1 MNNDLKI
8 EFFISSYFQE
18 MKTSMDF
25 ARLHLFV
32 FVLSMLCLM
41 ICSLGFDPVD
51 NYLINCGSFENTT
64 IGDRVFLADNLN
76 SSQRVFVNTTL
87 ESIPSTYYSSNL
99 YQTARILNET
109 SEFTFSIKKQGRH
122 WIRLYFY
129 PFSDGNFNLSSAKF
143 SVSVQN
149 ITLFKNF
156 QPLSVPSVKEY
167 TLDITST
174 SLVLMFTPFSSSFA
188 FVNALEIISLPDELI
203 PIGVGTHSLREQAL
217 ETVVRVNMGNVS
229 VLPRNDTSWRFWE
242 SDERYLTSTNFVQFV
257 SRVQSVNY
265 TRGGPSRSIA
275 PPSVYGT
282 ATRLQVNDPSISVN
296 ITWSFE
302 VDPGFDYFIR
312 FHFCDIVTGHS
323 DPNKVGGDH
332 ELLFNVFVNSQSA
345 TRDLDLKEKTSNVL
359 GSPYYMDVVTRIE
372 NIHSIGIRIGAANIL
387 NAYPDG
393 LLNGL
398 EIMKISNV
406 KGSLDASDAVFQSS
420 VPTSK
425 KIKIWLIVGST
436 IGGSIISIVL
446 VVASVLFCRSKIQ
459 TAVDD
464 STEETHTAVGA
475 KEASFISKLNMGY
488 QFPLVAVQE
497 ATDNFSESMI
507 IGFGGFGKVYKGIL
521 KDNTKVAVKRG
532 FHQSQ
537 QGLSEFKTEIEML
550 SQFRHR
556 HLVSLIGYCNEKN
569 EMIIIYEYME
579 NGTLKD
585 HLYGSDLPNLN
596 WMRRLEICVGSAK
609 GLHYLHTGSHKAII
623 HRDVKSSN
631 ILLDENLRAKVSD
644 FGVSK
649 IGPEIDQTHVSTAV
663 KGSFGYLDPEYLTR
677 QQLTDKSDVYSFGVV
692 MFEVLCGRPVIDP
705 SLPKESVNLVECVMK
720 CLRTGDSEAIVDTRI
735 AHEIAQESLMKFVET
750 ADKCLAEY
758 GADRPTM
765 GEVLWNL
772 EYALKL
778 QRENDK
784 TTQENKIS
792 DSQLDNS
799 VLSTE
804 YSMGS
809 MADLAGVSMS
819 KVFCQMVK
827 PENKDSCDIR

>member
-1 MNNDLKI
+1 
-8 EFFISSYFQE
+8 
-18 MKTSMDF
+18 MKTTMDIVS
-25 ARLHLFV
+25 LQLLIL
-32 FVLSMLCLM
+32 VLSVLCLL
-41 ICSLGFDPVD
+41 ICSLEFDPVD
-51 NYLINCGSFENTT
+51 NYLINCGSSENTT

-76 SSQRVFVNTTL
+76 TTQRVFVDTTL
-87 ESIPSTYYSSNL
+87 ESIPSTYSSVL
-99 YQTARILNET
+99 YQTARVLNET
-109 SEFTFSIKKQGRH
+109 SEFAFSIKKQGRH

-129 PFSDGNFNLSSAKF
+129 PFSDEIFNLSSAKF
-143 SVSVQN
+143 SVSAQN
-149 ITLFKNF
+149 ITLLKNF

-167 TLDITST
+167 TLNITST
-174 SLVLMFTPFSSSFA
+174 SLVLKFTPFSSSFA
-188 FVNALEIISLPDELI
+188 FVNALEILSLPDELF
-203 PIGVGTHSLREQAL
+203 PVGAGTHNLREQAL
-217 ETVVRVNMGNVS
+217 ETVVRVNMGNVA
-229 VLPRNDTSWRFWE
+229 VLPQNDTSWRFWE
-242 SDERYLTSTNFVQFV
+242 PDGRYLTSRNLVQFV
-257 SRVQSVNY
+257 SRTQAVNY
-265 TRGGPSRSIA
+265 TRQGPSRNIA
-275 PPSVYGT
+275 PPLVYGT
-282 ATRLQVNDPSISVN
+282 ATRLLSDSDPNTLANV
-296 ITWSFE
+296 TWSFD

-312 FHFCDIVTGHS
+312 LHFCDIVSGHS
-323 DPNKVGGDH
+323 DPNRVGGEHDI
-332 ELLFNVFVNSQSA
+332 LFNVFINSLLVS
-345 TRDLDLKEKTSNVL
+345 RNLDLKNKTSNVL
-359 GSPYYMDVVTRIE
+359 GSPYYMDVVTKLE
-372 NIHSIGIRIGAANIL
+372 NIHSIGITVGPTDVGVV
-387 NAYPDG
+387 YPEG

-406 KGSLDASDAVFQSS
+406 KGSLDASDAEIQSS

-425 KIKIWLIVGST
+425 KTRTWLILGSA
-436 IGGSIISIVL
+436 IGGSIICIVL
-446 VVASVLFCRSKIQ
+446 IVVSILFCRSRIRA
-459 TAVDD
+459 AVDD
-464 STEETHTAVGA
+464 STDENHTAVGA
-475 KEASFISKLNMGY
+475 KEASIISKSNMGY

-497 ATDNFSESMI
+497 ATNNFSESMV
-507 IGFGGFGKVYKGIL
+507 IGFGGFGKVYKGVL

-537 QGLSEFKTEIEML
+537 QGLSEFKTEVEML

-569 EMIIIYEYME
+569 EMIIIYEYMD

-596 WMRRLEICVGSAK
+596 WTQRLEICIGSAK
-609 GLHYLHTGSHKAII
+609 GLHYLHTGSQKAII

-644 FGVSK
+644 FGLSK

-677 QQLTDKSDVYSFGVV
+677 QQLTEKSDVYSFGVV

-720 CLRTGDSEAIVDTRI
+720 CLSTGESEAIIDPRI
-735 AHEIAQESLMKFVET
+735 AGEITPESWMKFVET
-750 ADKCLAEY
+750 AEKCLAEY

-778 QRENDK
+778 QGKDEK
-784 TTQENKIS
+784 TTQENEIS
-792 DSQLDNS
+792 DNQLDNS

-827 PENKDSCDIR
+827 SENKESCDIC

>member
-1 MNNDLKI
+1 
-8 EFFISSYFQE
+8 
-18 MKTSMDF
+18 MKTIMDF
-25 ARLHLFV
+25 AILHLFV
-32 FVLSMLCLM
+32 LVLSVLCLM
-41 ICSLGFDPVD
+41 ICALEFDPVD

-64 IGDRVFLADNLN
+64 IGERVFLADNLN
-76 SSQRVFVNTTL
+76 SPQRVFVNTTL
-87 ESIPSTYYSSNL
+87 ESIPSSYSSNL

-109 SEFTFSIKKQGRH
+109 SKFTFSIKKQGRH

-129 PFSDGNFNLSSAKF
+129 PFSYGNFNLSSAKF

-149 ITLFKNF
+149 FTLIKSF
-156 QPLSVPSVKEY
+156 QSLSGPLVKEY
-167 TLDITST
+167 TLNITST
-174 SLVLMFTPFSSSFA
+174 SLVLTFTPFSSSFA

-203 PIGVGTHSLREQAL
+203 PVGIGTHSLREQAL
-217 ETVVRVNMGNVS
+217 ETVVRVNMGNVA
-229 VLPRNDTSWRFWE
+229 VLPRNDTLWRSWE
-242 SDERYLTSTNFVQFV
+242 SDERYLTSRNVFQFV
-257 SRVQSVNY
+257 SRIQAVNY
-265 TRGGPSRSIA
+265 TRGGPSRNIA

-282 ATRLQVNDPSISVN
+282 ATRLQVDDPAVSIN
-296 ITWSFE
+296 ITWLFD

-312 FHFCDIVTGHS
+312 FHFCDIVTGYN
-323 DPNKVGGDH
+323 DPNRVGGDH
-332 ELLFNVFVNSQSA
+332 ELLFNVYINSQFAS
-345 TRDLDLKEKTSNVL
+345 RDLDLKNKTSNVL
-359 GSPYYMDVVTRIE
+359 GSPYYMDVFTRLE
-372 NIHSIGIRIGAANIL
+372 NIHSIGISIGPAGIR

-406 KGSLDASDAVFQSS
+406 KGSLDASDAEIQSS

-425 KIKIWLIVGST
+425 KTKTWLIIGST
-436 IGGSIISIVL
+436 IGGSIICIVL
-446 VVASVLFCRSKIQ
+446 VVVSILFCRSRIR
-459 TAVDD
+459 TTVDD
-464 STEETHTAVGA
+464 STEENHTAVGA
-475 KEASFISKLNMGY
+475 KEASIISKSNMGY
-488 QFPLVAVQE
+488 LFPLVAVQE
-497 ATDNFSESMI
+497 ATDHFSESMI
-507 IGFGGFGKVYKGIL
+507 IGSGGFGKVYKGIL

-537 QGLSEFKTEIEML
+537 QGLAEFMTEVEML

-596 WMRRLEICVGSAK
+596 WTQRLEICIGSAK

-631 ILLDENLRAKVSD
+631 ILLDENLQAKVSD
-644 FGVSK
+644 FGLSK

-705 SLPKESVNLVECVMK
+705 SLPRELVNLVEYVMK
-720 CLRTGDSEAIVDTRI
+720 CLRTGEAEAIVDPRI
-735 AHEIAQESLMKFVET
+735 VHEITPESLMKFVET
-750 ADKCLAEY
+750 AEKCLAEY

-778 QRENDK
+778 QGKDEK
-784 TTQENKIS
+784 TTQENERS
-792 DSQLDNS
+792 DNQLDNS

-827 PENKDSCDIR
+827 SENKDSCDIR

>member
-1 MNNDLKI
+1 MN
-8 EFFISSYFQE
+8 
-18 MKTSMDF
+18 F
-25 ARLHLFV
+25 ALLHLFV
-32 FVLSMLCLM
+32 LVLSMLCVI
-41 ICSLGFDPVD
+41 ICSLEFDPVD

-64 IGDRVFLADNLN
+64 IGNRIFLADNLN
-76 SSQRVFVNTTL
+76 SSQRVFVNTSL
-87 ESIPSTYYSSNL
+87 ESIPSSYSSVL
-99 YQTARILNET
+99 YQTARVLNDT
-109 SEFTFSIKKQGRH
+109 SKFTFSIKKQGRH

-129 PFSDGNFNLSSAKF
+129 PFMYENYNLSSAKF
-143 SVSVQN
+143 SVSVDN
-149 ITLFKNF
+149 FTLIKKFE
-156 QPLSVPSVKEY
+156 PLSVGLVKEY
-167 TLDITST
+167 TLNITSI
-174 SLVLMFTPFSSSFA
+174 SLVLTFTPLASSFA
-188 FVNALEIISLPDELI
+188 FVNALEVISLPDEVI
-203 PIGVGTHSLREQAL
+203 PVDVGAHSLSVKAL

-229 VLPRNDTSWRFWE
+229 VLPQNDTLWRYWE
-242 SDERYLTSTNFVQFV
+242 PDGRYLTGTNLIQFV
-257 SRVQSVNY
+257 SRIQDVNY
-265 TRGGPSRSIA
+265 TRGGPSRNIA

-282 ATRLQVNDPSISVN
+282 ATRLQVGDPNTLVN
-296 ITWSFE
+296 ITWSFD

-312 FHFCDIVTGHS
+312 FHFCDIVTGHN
-323 DPNKVGGDH
+323 DPNKVGDDH
-332 ELLFNVFVNSQSA
+332 ELLFNVLINSQIAS
-345 TRDLDLKEKTSNVL
+345 RNLDLRNKTSNVL
-359 GSPYYMDVVTRIE
+359 GAPYYMDVVKRLQ
-372 NIHSIGIRIGAANIL
+372 NIHRISIGIGPTDIGS
-387 NAYPDG
+387 AYPDG

-406 KGSLDASDAVFQSS
+406 KGSLDASDAEIQSS

-425 KIKIWLIVGST
+425 KTRTWLIFGST
-436 IGGSIISIVL
+436 IGGSIICVVL
-446 VVASVLFCRSKIQ
+446 VVVSILFCRSRIR
-459 TAVDD
+459 TAVDE
-464 STEETHTAVGA
+464 STGENHTAVGA
-475 KEASFISKLNMGY
+475 KEASVISELNMGY

-507 IGFGGFGKVYKGIL
+507 IGFGGFGKVYKGVL

-537 QGLSEFKTEIEML
+537 QGLSEFKTEVEML

-556 HLVSLIGYCNEKN
+556 HLVSLIGYCNEKD

-596 WMRRLEICVGSAK
+596 WTQRLEICIGSAK

-644 FGVSK
+644 FGLSK

-677 QQLTDKSDVYSFGVV
+677 QQLTEKSDVYSFGVV

-705 SLPKESVNLVECVMK
+705 SRPKESVNLVECVMK
-720 CLRTGDSEAIVDTRI
+720 CLRTGEAEAIVDPRI
-735 AHEIAQESLMKFVET
+735 AREITPESFMKFVET
-750 ADKCLAEY
+750 AEKCLAEY
-758 GADRPTM
+758 GSDRPTM

-778 QRENDK
+778 QGKDEK
-784 TTQENKIS
+784 TTQENEIS
-792 DSQLDNS
+792 DNQLDNS

-827 PENKDSCDIR
+827 SENKDSCDMC

>member
-1 MNNDLKI
+1 
-8 EFFISSYFQE
+8 
-18 MKTSMDF
+18 MDF
-25 ARLHLFV
+25 AILHLFV
-32 FVLSMLCLM
+32 LVLSVLCLM
-41 ICSLGFDPVD
+41 ICSLEFDPVD

-87 ESIPSTYYSSNL
+87 ESIPSTYSSNL

-109 SEFTFSIKKQGRH
+109 SKFTFSIKKQGRH

-129 PFSDGNFNLSSAKF
+129 PFSNENFNLRSAKF

-149 ITLFKNF
+149 ITLIKNF

-167 TLDITST
+167 TLNITST
-174 SLVLMFTPFSSSFA
+174 SLVLTFTPFSSPFA

-203 PIGVGTHSLREQAL
+203 PIGVGTHNLREQTL

-229 VLPRNDTSWRFWE
+229 VLPQNDTSWRSWE
-242 SDERYLTSTNFVQFV
+242 SDERYLTSSNLIEFV
-257 SRVQSVNY
+257 SRTQSVNY
-265 TRGGPSRSIA
+265 TRGGPSRNIA

-282 ATRLQVNDPSISVN
+282 ATRLLVGDPGTSIN

-312 FHFCDIVTGHS
+312 FHFCDIVTGHN

-332 ELLFNVFVNSQSA
+332 ELLFNVFINSQLAS
-345 TRDLDLKEKTSNVL
+345 RDLDLKNKTSNVL
-359 GSPYYMDVVTRIE
+359 GSPYYMDVVTSLE
-372 NIHSIGIRIGAANIL
+372 NIHSIGISIGPADIS

-406 KGSLDASDAVFQSS
+406 KGSLDASDAEIQSS

-425 KIKIWLIVGST
+425 KTKTWLIIGST
-436 IGGSIISIVL
+436 IGGSIICIVL
-446 VVASVLFCRSKIQ
+446 VVVSIIFCRSRIR

-464 STEETHTAVGA
+464 PTEETHTSVGA
-475 KEASFISKLNMGY
+475 KEASIASKLNMGY
-488 QFPLVAVQE
+488 QFPLVVVQE

-585 HLYGSDLPNLN
+585 HLYGSDLPNLS
-596 WMRRLEICVGSAK
+596 WTSRLEICIGSAK

-644 FGVSK
+644 FGLSK

-677 QQLTDKSDVYSFGVV
+677 QQLTDKSDVYSLGVV

-720 CLRTGDSEAIVDTRI
+720 CLRTGESEAIVDPRI
-735 AHEIAQESLMKFVET
+735 AHEITPESLMKFVET
-750 ADKCLAEY
+750 AEKCLAEC

-778 QRENDK
+778 QRKDEK
-784 TTQENKIS
+784 TTQENEIS
-792 DSQLDNS
+792 DSQWDNS

-827 PENKDSCDIR
+827 SENKDSCDIF